1 MAACRQLRE
10 RLGQDLRAQPTGYT
24 GEAVDVVAER
34 TGPPPSS
41 PVKLSG
47 SIPPLAESFH
57 QRPETGLDLR
67 AGLYPGDTVVLTHA
81 EETPVAPALQGG
93 TGKTQLAVAFT
104 HALWTARAVE
114 ALIWVPASSRDGIV
128 TGFAQAAGTVGAA
141 APGLGAEVAADRFI
155 NWLAHTRRP
164 WALILD
170 DLASLDDLTGL
181 WPAGPAGQVV
191 ITTRLPEAI
200 FQTGRSGAHATLAT
214 HGMIG
219 AYEVPGA
226 QGAFGGHGVAGI
238 SVTPGGPMVP
248 GGPMTA
254 GGPMTLGGL
263 VTPGGPVTAGAPRV
277 APVGGF
283 SRHEV
288 LTYLGGRLTD
298 FPEQRAEALE
308 LGAELDGLPLA
319 LAQAAA
325 VMIVNQ
331 LSCREY
337 RGRLGERREHM
348 TAIRVDGVSPTVLA
362 TWSLAVEC
370 AHDLPP
376 AGAAWPALAL
386 AAMLDPN
393 GIPGAVLTTPAG
405 CGYVAGRPSG
415 GETADQTL
423 IRAAITNLSRVGLI
437 SIDPA
442 DAVRTVRM
450 HPSVQAAVRAY
461 LPPEDFEQAVL
472 AAAEALLQAW
482 PEADTGRYQP
492 GRFAPGHTTPG
503 HTGQGHAGPGNA
515 APDRDQI
522 ERAERA
528 LLEQALR
535 DCAGALWEADS
546 AASRPAAGGQHARH
560 AAGPRAGVPVTQ
572 PHRSMLWRPEAHPVL
587 FRRGLS
593 LDADGLTGPAIAH
606 WQAMLATSTRL
617 IGAGPGAGLGTGH
630 SAGLGTPHGAGRGG
644 GGHPDVVMA
653 RDRLAVAYES
663 AGRFGD
669 AIAAFTSALAD
680 RERGQGP
687 EHPDALA
694 ARGQL
699 AHAYASAGR
708 PAEAV
713 TLYEQMVA
721 GAGRQLG
728 AEHPVTLAARAHL
741 ADAYQAAARGKEA
754 LATYQMLLADAG
766 RLLGAGH
773 PDALA
778 ARERLA
784 AAFGA
789 NGKPKDAIEQYKQL
803 VTATEAASG
812 QDHPDAIAARASLAS
827 AYRRGGKPK
836 DAIALY
842 QRVLADRER
851 SCGADHPDA
860 IAARADLAFAYRSA
874 GQLREA
880 IGACE
885 RTLADSERVN
895 GPDHAS
901 TRAARASLAAAYQ
914 QAGRLGDA
922 VHHYEQALADS
933 ERMLGPGDTETLT
946 VRSNL
951 AAAHIVDGRPAA
963 AVPLLRRALADGERY
978 LGPDHPLTRS
988 VRDSLEAVTGG

>member
-10 RLGQDLRAQPTGYT
+10 RLGQDVRAWSAGYA
-24 GEAVDVVAER
+24 GKAVDVVAER
-34 TGPPPSS
+34 TGTPPPSS

-47 SIPPLAESFH
+47 SIPPLAEAFH

-81 EETPVAPALQGG
+81 EDNPATPATQGG

-104 HALWTARAVE
+104 HALWTARTVE
-114 ALIWVPASSRDGIV
+114 ALVWVPASSRDGIV

-141 APGLGAEVAADRFI
+141 APGLGAEAAAGRFV

-191 ITTRLPEAI
+191 ITTRLPEAV
-200 FQTGRSGAHATLAT
+200 FRTGHAMP
-214 HGMIG
+214 GD
-219 AYEVPGA
+219 YEVPGGY
-226 QGAFGGHGVAGI
+226 GASGGYGA
-238 SVTPGGPMVP
+238 PGRPM
-248 GGPMTA
+248 A
-254 GGPMTLGGL
+254 GGLAAGGL
-263 VTPGGPVTAGAPRV
+263 LAAGGPRV

-288 LTYLGGRLTD
+288 LAYLGGRLTD
-298 FPEQRAEALE
+298 FPDQRAEALE

-393 GIPGAVLTTPAG
+393 GIPGAVLTTPAA

-423 IRAAITNLSRVGLI
+423 VRAAITNLSRIGLI

-450 HPSVQAAVRAY
+450 HPSVQAAVHAY

-472 AAAEALLQAW
+472 AAAEALVQGW
-482 PEADTGRYQP
+482 PDADGA
-492 GRFAPGHTTPG
+492 APG
-503 HTGQGHAGPGNA
+503 Q
-515 APDRDQI
+515 DQL

-528 LLEQALR
+528 QLEQALR
-535 DCAGALWEADS
+535 DCAAALWAADS
-546 AASRPAAGGQHARH
+546 A
-560 AAGPRAGVPVTQ
+560 Q
-572 PHRSMLWRPEAHPVL
+572 PHQSMLWRPEAHPVL

-593 LDADGLTGPAIAH
+593 LDASGLTGPAIAH

-617 IGAGPGAGLGTGH
+617 LGA
-630 SAGLGTPHGAGRGG
+630 GG

-669 AIAAFTSALAD
+669 AIAAFSSALSD
-680 RERGQGP
+680 RERSQGP

-721 GAGRQLG
+721 GASRQLG
-728 AEHPVTLAARAHL
+728 PGHPVTLAARAHL
-741 ADAYQAAARGKEA
+741 ADAYQAAARGKDA
-754 LATYQMLLADAG
+754 LTAYQLLLADTV

-778 ARERLA
+778 AREHLA
-784 AAFGA
+784 AAFGP
-789 NGKPKDAIEQYKQL
+789 NGQPKDAIEQYKLL

-812 QDHPDAIAARASLAS
+812 RDHPDAIAARASLAS

-836 DAIALY
+836 DAIALCR
-842 QRVLADRER
+842 RVLADRER
-851 SCGADHPDA
+851 TSGADHPDA
-860 IAARADLAFAYRSA
+860 IAARA
-874 GQLREA
+874 G
-880 IGACE
+880 
-885 RTLADSERVN
+885 
-895 GPDHAS
+895 
-901 TRAARASLAAAYQ
+901 LAAAYQ

-922 VHHYEQALADS
+922 IHHHEQALADS
-933 ERMLGPGDTETLT
+933 ERMLGPGDVETIT
-946 VRSNL
+946 ARSSL
-951 AAAHIVDGRPAA
+951 ATAHIVDGRPAA
-963 AVPLLRRALADGERY
+963 AVPLLQRALADSERY
-978 LGPDHPLTRS
+978 LGPDHPLTQA
-988 VRDSLEAVTGG
+988 VQDQLETITRG